1 MMLHFS
7 DSRSYV
13 FDLDKVEAAL
23 DKRRK
28 DEEIEKSRQDFTVA
42 ENWKKIE
49 EERINDVKTHVEKL
63 AWDVKKL
70 SKRALF

>member
-1 MMLHFS
+1 MMMLHFS

-28 DEEIEKSRQDFTVA
+28 DEEIEKSRQDFTVV
-42 ENWKKIE
+42 EN
-49 EERINDVKTHVEKL
+49 
-63 AWDVKKL
+63 
-70 SKRALF
+70 